1 MSVASMALPGSVPT
15 FGTDGRSVDPMELL
29 KKAFPGVG
37 SAPLKIKKVSV
48 KIFDFS
54 DEKQIKEYEKLW
66 AKLLEKKARLEVAVE
81 TSKDL
86 VRRADGTSYWLKYV
100 EYVEFGSESEVKDR
114 KGHNR

>member
-1 MSVASMALPGSVPT
+1 MSIASMALPESVPT

-29 KKAFPGVG
+29 KRAFPVG
-37 SAPLKIKKVSV
+37 SVPIKIKKVSV

-54 DEKQIKEYEKLW
+54 DEKQVREYEKLW
-66 AKLLEKKARLEVAVE
+66 AKLLEKKARFEVAVE

-100 EYVEFGSESEVKDR
+100 EYVEFGSESEGKDR